1 MKKVTVWIMV
11 FSVLTFLISWG
22 VAGVKIMN
30 GDYDF
35 AIEAYIALGAMLI
48 YFGCSICRAVGNR
61 CPHCG
66 KIQWIQGNYCAN
78 CGHVIEKV

>member
-22 VAGVKIMN
+22 VVGVKIMN

-61 CPHCG
+61 CHFVDCAEWDPVPELLPH
-66 KIQWIQGNYCAN
+66 
-78 CGHVIEKV
+78 